1 MEKSNS
7 PQKSLTISQKRES
20 IIKDIRNSP
29 DSDIAG
35 SYYAMQRAGQAAI
48 DLAIQT
54 NTAIVTMVDGK
65 IVRIPAAELIKKRQ
79 PTAQAPL
86 VASSNLA

>member
-1 MEKSNS
+1 MMLLMEKNK
-7 PQKSLTISQKRES
+7 PPHKSVGYTTVEKIL
-20 IIKDIRNSP
+20 NSP
-29 DSDIAG
+29 DPDIVG

-65 IVRIPAAELIKKRQ
+65 IVRIPASEH
-79 PTAQAPL
+79 TF
-86 VASSNLA
+86 S

>member
-1 MEKSNS
+1 MMLHMEKSNS
-7 PQKSLTISQKRES
+7 SQKRES

-29 DSDIAG
+29 DPDIAG

-48 DLAIQT
+48 DIAIQT

-79 PTAQAPL
+79 KTA
-86 VASSNLA
+86 